1 MRFRDDD
8 FLDKG
13 DIRHSL
19 MVSRD
24 SLHELQ
30 QLSEKYEQ
38 SCGKLG
44 EREKVLFGMIREALR
59 GKDSLRANMYANELA
74 RVRHLKR
81 VFSQSQLGLE
91 CISIRMESLLD
102 LYNAIQMDPVSD
114 AIKGVMADIQG
125 ISPEFTSG
133 LEQLAKL
140 ASDTLSQATIGFK
153 GPALEEAF
161 SASSP
166 ESLAILR
173 EVSNTIE
180 GSIIEAFPE
189 PPIKVAPV
197 RAPQLAEEISYGYE
211 PTFKP
216 KKTLVDSAN
225 DLSKFSDDFANII
238 GGVEAKG
245 RKIGASDH

>member
-1 MRFRDDD
+1 MRVDD

-13 DIRHSL
+13 NIRHTLS
-19 MVSRD
+19 VSRD

-30 QLSEKYEQ
+30 QLSDKYEQ
-38 SCGKLG
+38 SCEKLG
-44 EREKVLFGMIREALR
+44 VREKVLFGMIRDALR
-59 GKDSLRANMYANELA
+59 GKDPLRANMYANELV

-91 CISIRMESLLD
+91 CISIRLESLLD
-102 LYNAIQMDPVSD
+102 LYNAIQMDPVSE
-114 AIKGVMADIQG
+114 AIKAVMVDIQG
-125 ISPEFTSG
+125 ISPEFVSG

-140 ASDTLSQATIGFK
+140 AGDTLSQATIGFK

-180 GSIIEAFPE
+180 SGLSSAFPE
-189 PPIKVAPV
+189 PPIKEAPV
-197 RAPQLAEEISYGYE
+197 RTPQMAEVISYGYE

-216 KKTLVDSAN
+216 KKAVVENSN
-225 DLSKFSDDFANII
+225 DLGKLSDDFASII
-238 GGVEAKG
+238 GELEGKV
-245 RKIGASDH
+245 RKIDDVGK

>member
-1 MRFRDDD
+1 
-8 FLDKG
+8 LDKG
-13 DIRHSL
+13 DTRHTL

-30 QLSEKYEQ
+30 GLSEKYEQ
-38 SCGKLG
+38 SCKKLD
-44 EREKVLFGMIREALR
+44 ERERSLFGMIREALR

-102 LYNAIQMDPVSD
+102 LYYAIQMDPVSE
-114 AIKGVMADIQG
+114 AIKEVMVDIQG

-140 ASDTLSQATIGFK
+140 AGDTLSQATIGFK
-153 GPALEEAF
+153 GPALEEVF
-161 SASSP
+161 SASTP

-180 GSIIEAFPE
+180 SSIVEAFPE
-189 PPIKVAPV
+189 PPVKVAPA
-197 RAPQLAEEISYGYE
+197 RSPQLAEEISYGYE

-216 KKTLVDSAN
+216 KKTVVEDSN
-225 DLSKFSDDFANII
+225 DISKLSDDFVNIL
-238 GGVEAKG
+238 GGWEARG
-245 RKIGASDH
+245 RKVDGGSS

>member
-1 MRFRDDD
+1 
-8 FLDKG
+8 
-13 DIRHSL
+13 

-24 SLHELQ
+24 SLRELQ
-30 QLSEKYEQ
+30 GLSVKYEQ
-38 SCGKLG
+38 SCTKLD
-44 EREKVLFGMIREALR
+44 ERERSLFGMIREALR
-59 GKDSLRANMYANELA
+59 GKDSLRANMYANELV

-102 LYNAIQMDPVSD
+102 LYNAIQMDPVSE
-114 AIKGVMADIQG
+114 AIKDVMVDIQG

-140 ASDTLSQATIGFK
+140 AGDTLSQATIGFK
-153 GPALEEAF
+153 GPALEEVF

-180 GSIIEAFPE
+180 SSIVEAFPE
-189 PPIKVAPV
+189 PPVKVAPV
-197 RAPQLAEEISYGYE
+197 KTPQMVEEISYGYE
-211 PTFKP
+211 QTFMP
-216 KKTLVDSAN
+216 KKTVVDDAN
-225 DLSKFSDDFANII
+225 DLTKFSDDFANIL
-238 GGVEAKG
+238 GGFDLKG
-245 RKIGASDH
+245 RKGDESHR

>member
-1 MRFRDDD
+1 MS
-8 FLDKG
+8 
-13 DIRHSL
+13 HAL
-19 MVSRD
+19 MVSRE

-30 QLSEKYEQ
+30 QLSEKYDQ

-44 EREKVLFGMIREALR
+44 EREKVLFAMIREALR

-74 RVRHLKR
+74 RVRHLKQ

-102 LYNAIQMDPVSD
+102 LHNALQLDPVSE
-114 AIKGVMADIQG
+114 AIKDVMLDIQG

-140 ASDTLSQATIGFK
+140 AGDTLSQATIGFK
-153 GPALEEAF
+153 GPALEEVF
-161 SASSP
+161 GASSP

-180 GSIIEAFPE
+180 SSLTEAFPE
-189 PPIKVAPV
+189 PPLKAQAV
-197 RAPQLAEEISYGYE
+197 RTPQIIEAISYGDE
-211 PTFKP
+211 PTFRS
-216 KKTLVDSAN
+216 KKTVVEDSN
-225 DLSKFSDDFANII
+225 DLGRFSDDFANIL
-238 GGVEAKG
+238 GGYAAKV
-245 RKIGASDH
+245 RKGEE